1 MNSSRLKPGEPGENY
16 IHEIISMKIYR
27 HIEEFT
33 PLGNAVVTSGMF
45 DGVHLGH
52 RKIIARLLDICRS
65 CEGESVVLTF
75 WPHPRMVVSDDSSDL
90 RLLSTL
96 SEKAALFEALGVQH
110 LLVLP
115 FTRAFSELS
124 SDEFIRTVLVDGIGT
139 SKLVIGY
146 DHRFGRNREG
156 SFEFLRA
163 HCGAYGFQVE
173 EIASEDV
180 DNLAIS
186 SSRIRTALLSGG
198 IEEAN
203 HLLGYEYALSGTVVK
218 GDQIGRTLGF
228 PTANLLVEESYKLI
242 PLDGIYAIRAEHA
255 GLTYKGML
263 SIGMRPTVDG
273 KHRTIEA
280 NLFDFDKEIY
290 GEHLTVQFCKYL
302 RPEEKFSSLEELRRY
317 IEQDKINTLRFF
329 GD

>member
-1 MNSSRLKPGEPGENY
+1 
-16 IHEIISMKIYR
+16 MKIYR

-33 PLGNAVVTSGMF
+33 SLDNAVVTSGMF

-52 RKIIARLLDICRS
+52 RKIIARLLDICRA

-75 WPHPRMVVSDDSSDL
+75 WPHPRMVVSDDGSDL

-96 SEKAALFEALGVQH
+96 SEKTALFEALGVQH

-124 SDEFIRTVLVDGIGT
+124 SDEFIRSVLVNGIGT
-139 SKLVIGY
+139 RKLVIGY

-163 HCGAYGFQVE
+163 HCGEYGFQVE

-186 SSRIRTALLSGG
+186 SSRIRKALQSGE

-203 HLLGYEYALSGTVVK
+203 HLLGYEYAVSGTVVK

-228 PTANLLVEESYKLI
+228 PTANLLVEEGYKLI
-242 PLDGIYAIRAEHA
+242 PRDGIYAIKAEYA
-255 GLTYKGML
+255 GHLYKGML

-280 NLFDFDKEIY
+280 NLFDFDKDIY
-290 GEHLTVQFCKYL
+290 GEPLTIRFCKYL
-302 RPEEKFSSLEELRRY
+302 RPEEKFSSLDELRRY
-317 IEQDKINTLRFF
+317 IQKDKEDTLRFF
-329 GD
+329 EGSLH